1 MAIKKRMPAQ
11 YDAKASLAVRHVDVK
26 KKDDEKTGHT
36 RSIPTNAVTFIKAE
50 DSADV
55 KRNLDDEKKGYK
67 ECILINAVL
76 LVLFFICSFALNVYP
91 VMMSFSSED
100 VVTKLKVNMPT
111 IRGSTSVQETFSTIE
126 CNASEDS
133 ISALMKSLPGKEN
146 IALGKEAAQSSTG
159 NGEKVNDVN
168 TDERRNCGCPHTCT
182 EAVLATGN
190 CEERIKFL
198 MRRYKH
204 PHLKACRDASLDR
217 DSSCGDACNP
227 DVCPKSPSLA
237 GPAQMAVDGNT
248 DQSYSSGSVSA
259 TTIENNP
266 WWQVDLGAVYKIE
279 KVVIYNRGDA
289 RSEHLK
295 RFHVDIL
302 NANEDGSWEIEDHVY
317 SEDEAGLVALV
328 AFKKGIKGQVVR
340 IRVDG
345 YASINLAEVE
355 VYGVAIG

>member
-11 YDAKASLAVRHVDVK
+11 YDAEASLAVPHVDVNK
-26 KKDDEKTGHT
+26 KEDEKTGYK
-36 RSIPTNAVTFIKAE
+36 RSVPTNAVTFIKAE
-50 DSADV
+50 DFHADV
-55 KRNLDDEKKGYK
+55 KKNKYDTKMNYR
-67 ECILINAVL
+67 ECILINAVM
-76 LVLFFICSFALNVYP
+76 FFICCFTLNVHP
-91 VMMSFSSED
+91 FMMSFSSED
-100 VVTKLKVNMPT
+100 VVTKLKVNKPT
-111 IRGSTSVQETFSTIE
+111 IRGSSVVLSTIE

-159 NGEKVNDVN
+159 NGETVNDAN

-182 EAVLATGN
+182 EAVLATGK

-259 TTIENNP
+259 TTTENNP

-302 NANEDGSWEIEDHVY
+302 NADADGSWEIEDHVY